1 MDLFGSLHISASG
14 LTAQRVRMN
23 VISSNLANAHTT
35 RTPEGGPYRRRDVVF
50 ATIPVPSSFEEAFRN
65 ALDTTVAGV
74 RVVDIVTDGNSPKMI
89 YNPNHPDADDSG
101 YVALPNVN
109 IVEEMVNML
118 AAARSYE
125 ANVTAIQATKG
136 MALKALEIAR

>member
-1 MDLFGSLHISASG
+1 MDLFGSLNISASG

-35 RTPEGGPYRRRDVVF
+35 RTPEGGPYKRRDVVF
-50 ATIPVPSSFEEAFRN
+50 ATTPVPSSFEEAFRN
-65 ALDTTVAGV
+65 ALDTTVAEV
-74 RVVDIVTDGNSPKMI
+74 RVVDIVTDRRPPKTI
-89 YNPNHPDADDSG
+89 HSPNHPDADASG

-118 AAARSYE
+118 SAARSYE